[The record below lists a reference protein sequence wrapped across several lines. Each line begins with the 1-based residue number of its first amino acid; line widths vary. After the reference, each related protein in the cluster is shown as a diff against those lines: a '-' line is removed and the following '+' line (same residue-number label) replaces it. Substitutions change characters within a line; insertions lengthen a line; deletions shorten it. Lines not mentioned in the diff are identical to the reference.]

1 MKITNDLLNDS
12 HIIFESNI
20 KNQIEALTKIT
31 DLAFSLGYITN
42 RDELLKAFLAREQES
57 STGFEGGIAIP
68 HARIKSIKKP
78 AILILCNNNG
88 VDWKAIDG
96 QLTTF
101 IIALIIPETQAENL
115 HLDIL
120 STLAIKLLNE
130 DFRKKLKNA
139 KNSQE
144 IISLI
149 NDETV
154 KNSTK
159 KEIKTMKNKKTKK
172 IIGVSSCTTGV
183 VHTYMCKELLE
194 TAGKE
199 IGYQVHI
206 ECQSQKGP
214 EYVLTEQEIKE
225 ADVVILATDVA
236 IDLERFIGKK
246 TYTCGTK
253 PVVKDAKQTIKESLT
268 KAKIYGEPNGNSG
281 DFILNASKG
290 KPAILKHLFSWVSY
304 MIPFV
309 VFAGLIFAIV
319 GGIAKGTFGN
329 GFEFKNSWEEQLAW
343 LKTNPPGVNSGLIGG
358 TTLMHVLMIITFLL
372 VSPGTGMWFGW
383 GVFNLTASSKIDAS
397 QPFQGNANVSWTLFG
412 SLYGG
417 LMAGYLVRFVNS
429 WKVPKW
435 LLPIMPIIIIP
446 VFCTAII
453 AIPTAFFLAAPFGYV
468 MGALDYGLSWMGL
481 HPNIGFLVGL
491 LLGAMVGLDMGGPI
505 NKTAVLVATSLMV
518 QDGGRLM
525 GPVAAAIP
533 IAPLGCALTSTV
545 FSRKLFTKQ
554 EQSLGWNAWLLGFM
568 GISESAIPFAVRDT
582 WRTIVANVIGS
593 AVAGALAFGFGVLG
607 HVGAWGSFIIALFG
621 GVTNINGS
629 YIGILWYAVAII
641 IGTVVQ
647 SIIYTSLLLQKQ
659 GLYRSSILTLLN
671 KIGIK
676 TKNKKTWVVN
686 INGTV
691 F

>member
-1 MKITNDLLNDS
+1 MERKVKLKITNDLLNNS

-88 VDWKAIDG
+88 IDWKAIDG

-120 STLAIKLLNE
+120 STLAIKLVNE

-139 KNSQE
+139 TNSQE

-154 KNSTK
+154 KNCTK
-159 KEIKTMKNKKTKK
+159 KEIKTMKNKETKK
-172 IIGVSSCTTGV
+172 IVGVSSCTTGL

-199 IGYQVHI
+199 LGYQVHI
-206 ECQSQKGP
+206 ECQGQKGP

-268 KAKIYGEPNGNSG
+268 KAKIYGETNGNSG

-290 KPAILKHLFSWVSY
+290 KPAILKHLLSGVSY

-412 SLYGG
+412 ALYGG

-481 HPNIGFLVGL
+481 HPNIGF
-491 LLGAMVGLDMGGPI
+491 
-505 NKTAVLVATSLMV
+505 
-518 QDGGRLM
+518 
-525 GPVAAAIP
+525 
-533 IAPLGCALTSTV
+533 
-545 FSRKLFTKQ
+545 
-554 EQSLGWNAWLLGFM
+554 
-568 GISESAIPFAVRDT
+568 
-582 WRTIVANVIGS
+582 
-593 AVAGALAFGFGVLG
+593 
-607 HVGAWGSFIIALFG
+607 
-621 GVTNINGS
+621 
-629 YIGILWYAVAII
+629 
-641 IGTVVQ
+641 
-647 SIIYTSLLLQKQ
+647 
-659 GLYRSSILTLLN
+659 
-671 KIGIK
+671 
-676 TKNKKTWVVN
+676 
-686 INGTV
+686 
-691 F
+691 